1 MKPGRLIV
9 RPFLQRGVSIITAV
23 FLLLLFAGLAA
34 LMANVISASHT
45 TAAAD
50 LLGARGYQS
59 ARAGVEWGLFK
70 IFQAPDGYSPS
81 IPKEDGNCGAD
92 VVLPNCPTTAFPGGG
107 LDGFQVNVACQPF
120 PDAASVY
127 YEGCRRVRIYRIT
140 ATARGPGPLGQT
152 VEREVQVTVE
162 RCMDASGA
170 TPAPC

>member
-1 MKPGRLIV
+1 MKPRCPAG

-50 LLGARGYQS
+50 LLGARAYQS
-59 ARAGVEWGLFK
+59 ARAGVEWGLFRT
-70 IFQAPDGYSPS
+70 FQAL
-81 IPKEDGNCGAD
+81 DGNTNIPAGSCGVPVD
-92 VVLPNCPTTAFPGGG
+92 LPNCSVAAFPGGG
-107 LDGFQVNVACQPF
+107 LDGFQINVRCEPF
-120 PDAASVY
+120 PDAGGVY

-152 VEREVQVTVE
+152 VEREIQVTAE